1 MDVQPQEATPP
12 ATDVAAAAPVMP
24 GPATGGSAGP
34 VGPGE
39 PADPAVKPVAAWIGQ
54 FARTLKTCRLY
65 HANNPTVV
73 KFREELVDALTRLID
88 AHGTISCRF
97 SADDILYGDAS
108 LYPARSRD
116 DNLALP
122 FHRDGVRG
130 LTFHPGVARYELDAL
145 IDALLLV
152 TGQIQADD
160 DLVTLLWQANL
171 KHIEVDYVPAEGDVG
186 AGITEDTG
194 AVLPWPTAA
203 RGPDP
208 SGPEGAEADAATVGG
223 PDGGSRSD
231 DWTTGDFV
239 VEIEAGFAELDAMAP
254 TEIARFHEEFAAEH
268 EVPLMTTALAIAHAY
283 LDAGI
288 EPGDR
293 EELARFVPRMLRLA
307 LGEGSWLEAREA
319 LSLLRECGTE
329 EWSVESLTQE
339 LFQPIS
345 ISATVEQLDRQDAPH
360 VAEFVALAE
369 AMGEQGVEWLN
380 LALAESQHRTTRK
393 VIAEALTRVCRAH
406 PERIAPWLADSRW
419 YVVRN
424 AVQILGWIGGD
435 AIAGMLRGALHHGD
449 PRVRHEVVTALG
461 TVAPAVA
468 RPMLTEL
475 LSGADSRLFCAILA
489 RLGGERDTATARMLV
504 GYLQST
510 TFEQRPDEEKRAIYN
525 ALSATGTD
533 DVLPELEL
541 ELVKGNWM
549 SRGLETHRAAIAR
562 CIARIGTPRARILLE
577 RGAESK
583 RATVRAACLEVLKR
597 LHD

>member
-1 MDVQPQEATPP
+1 EA
-12 ATDVAAAAPVMP
+12 
-24 GPATGGSAGP
+24 
-34 VGPGE
+34 
-39 PADPAVKPVAAWIGQ
+39 PADPAVKPVAAWINQ

-73 KFREELVDALTRLID
+73 KFREELADALTRLID
-88 AHGTISCRF
+88 AHGPITCRF

-130 LTFHPGVARYELDAL
+130 LTFQPGVTRRELDAL
-145 IDALLLV
+145 IDALMLV

-171 KHIEVDYVPAEGDVG
+171 KSIEVDYVPAEGDVG
-186 AGITEDTG
+186 ASVTEESG
-194 AVLPWPTAA
+194 ALMPWPTAA
-203 RGPDP
+203 AQA
-208 SGPEGAEADAATVGG
+208 PEPAEASGTDAATVGG

-254 TEIARFHEEFAAEH
+254 TEIERFRGEFSAEH
-268 EVPLMTTALAIAHAY
+268 EVPLMTTALAIAHAF

-288 EPGDR
+288 DPEDR

-319 LSLLRECGTE
+319 LSLLRECGSE
-329 EWSVESLTQE
+329 GSVESLTQE

-345 ISATVEQLDRQDAPH
+345 IAATVEQLDRQDARQ

-369 AMGEQGVEWLN
+369 AMGEPGAEWLN
-380 LALAESQHRTTRK
+380 LVLAESQHRITRK
-393 VIAEALTRVCRAH
+393 VISEALTRICREQ

-435 AIAGMLRGALHHGD
+435 PISGMLRGVLHHAD

-461 TVAPAVA
+461 TVEPAIA
-468 RPMLTEL
+468 RPMLIEL

-489 RLGGERDTATARMLV
+489 KLGSGRDGSTARMLV

-549 SRGLETHRAAIAR
+549 TRGLETHRAAIAR
-562 CIARIGTPRARILLE
+562 CIARIGTPRARALLE

-583 RATVRAACLEVLKR
+583 RATVRAACADVLKR